1 MLATGLA
8 AIDSTIVATAIPQIV
23 GDLGGFSQF
32 PWLFSIYLL
41 AQAVLVPIYGRLS
54 DVFGRKPMLL
64 FGIGVFLLGSV
75 LCGVAWSMVSLI
87 VFRAVQ
93 GIGAGSIIP
102 ITTTIIADLYSPA
115 ERGKVQ
121 GYLASV
127 WGISAVVG
135 PSLGGLFAEYWT
147 WRGIFFINI
156 PLGLAAVA
164 FLQKHLR
171 EEVEPRRHRI
181 DYGGAATLTI
191 AVSMLILGLL
201 EGGVHWAWLSIP
213 SVLLFV
219 GSAAFLAVF
228 IWIERTVPE
237 PIVPPWIF
245 RRRILIASNLA
256 ALAIGALLIG
266 QSSYVPTYA
275 QGVLGYGA
283 VLAGLAMGAMVV
295 GWPIAATLSPK
306 VYLRIDYRPTALLGS
321 TFTIAGCLLFVLF
334 VHASSGLWRV
344 AVSGFVL
351 GLGMGFVSI
360 STVVSIQSVVGWNR
374 RGVVT
379 GSNMFIRT
387 LGSAV
392 GIAVFGS
399 IANSTLA
406 DRFRHPPASVADQL
420 PRAVDAASIS
430 FTKRH
435 QSAAAIE
442 YTRVALF
449 DAVHYVFW
457 ALLAVALLGLVAHLL
472 MPARAE
478 ELQFD

>member
-64 FGIGVFLLGSV
+64 FGIGVFLVGSV

-87 VFRAVQ
+87 AFRAVQ

-102 ITTTIIADLYSPA
+102 ITSTIIADLYSPA

-127 WGISAVVG
+127 WGVSAVVG

-164 FLQKHLR
+164 FLQKHLS

-181 DYGGAATLTI
+181 DVGGAVTLTV

-201 EGGVHWAWLSIP
+201 EGGVHWAWLSVP

-219 GSAAFLAVF
+219 GAAAFLAVF
-228 IWIERTVPE
+228 VWIERSVAE

-256 ALAIGALLIG
+256 ALALGALLIG

-283 VLAGLAMGAMVV
+283 VLSGLAMGAMVV
-295 GWPIAATLSPK
+295 GWPIAATLAPK
-306 VYLRIDYRPTALLGS
+306 VYMRIDYRPTALLGS
-321 TFTIAGCLLFVLF
+321 VFTITGCLLFVLV
-334 VHASSGLWRV
+334 VHEHSGLWRV
-344 AVSGFVL
+344 AFSGFVL
-351 GLGMGFVSI
+351 GLGMGFVSV
-360 STVVSIQSVVGWNR
+360 STVVSIQSIVGWNR

-399 IANSTLA
+399 IANSVLG
-406 DRFRHPPASVADQL
+406 DRFRHPPAAIAGQL

-435 QSAAAIE
+435 QSAAAID
-442 YTRVALF
+442 YTRAALY

-457 ALLAVALLGLVAHLL
+457 ALLAVALIGLVAHLFF
-472 MPARAE
+472 PRRAE

>member
-64 FGIGVFLLGSV
+64 FGIGVFLVGSV

-87 VFRAVQ
+87 AFRAVQ

-102 ITTTIIADLYSPA
+102 ITSTIIADLYSPA

-127 WGISAVVG
+127 WGVSAVVG

-164 FLQKHLR
+164 FLQKHLS

-181 DYGGAATLTI
+181 DVGGAVTLTV

-201 EGGVHWAWLSIP
+201 EGGVHWAWLSVP

-219 GSAAFLAVF
+219 GAAAFLAVF
-228 IWIERTVPE
+228 VWIERSVAE

-256 ALAIGALLIG
+256 ALALGALLIG

-283 VLAGLAMGAMVV
+283 VLSGLAMGAMVV
-295 GWPIAATLSPK
+295 GWPIAATLAPK
-306 VYLRIDYRPTALLGS
+306 VYMRIDYRPTALLGS
-321 TFTIAGCLLFVLF
+321 VFTITGCLLFVLF
-334 VHASSGLWRV
+334 VHEHSGLWRV
-344 AVSGFVL
+344 AFSGFVL
-351 GLGMGFVSI
+351 GLGMGFVSV
-360 STVVSIQSVVGWNR
+360 STVVSIQSIVGWNR

-399 IANSTLA
+399 IANSVLG
-406 DRFRHPPASVADQL
+406 DRFRHPPAAIAGQL

-435 QSAAAIE
+435 QSAAAID
-442 YTRVALF
+442 YTRAALY

-457 ALLAVALLGLVAHLL
+457 ALLAVALIGLAAHLFF
-472 MPARAE
+472 PRRAE

>member
-1 MLATGLA
+1 M
-8 AIDSTIVATAIPQIV
+8 
-23 GDLGGFSQF
+23 
-32 PWLFSIYLL
+32 
-41 AQAVLVPIYGRLS
+41 
-54 DVFGRKPMLL
+54 
-64 FGIGVFLLGSV
+64 
-75 LCGVAWSMVSLI
+75 
-87 VFRAVQ
+87 
-93 GIGAGSIIP
+93 
-102 ITTTIIADLYSPA
+102 
-115 ERGKVQ
+115 
-121 GYLASV
+121 
-127 WGISAVVG
+127 
-135 PSLGGLFAEYWT
+135 
-147 WRGIFFINI
+147 
-156 PLGLAAVA
+156 
-164 FLQKHLR
+164 
-171 EEVEPRRHRI
+171 
-181 DYGGAATLTI
+181 
-191 AVSMLILGLL
+191 
-201 EGGVHWAWLSIP
+201 
-213 SVLLFV
+213 
-219 GSAAFLAVF
+219 
-228 IWIERTVPE
+228 
-237 PIVPPWIF
+237 PPWIF

-321 TFTIAGCLLFVLF
+321 TFTIAGCLLFVFF

-351 GLGMGFVSI
+351 GLGMGFVSV
-360 STVVSIQSVVGWNR
+360 STVVVGPVGRGLESPR
-374 RGVVT
+374 RCHRKQHVHQDA
-379 GSNMFIRT
+379 
-387 LGSAV
+387 GSAV

-406 DRFRHPPASVADQL
+406 DRFRHPPASVAGQL
-420 PRAVDAASIS
+420 PRAVDAAAIS

-478 ELQFD
+478 ELQFDTSP

>member
-64 FGIGVFLLGSV
+64 FGIGVFLVGSV

-87 VFRAVQ
+87 AFRAVQ

-102 ITTTIIADLYSPA
+102 ITSTIIADLYSPA

-127 WGISAVVG
+127 WGVSAVVG

-164 FLQKHLR
+164 FLQKHLS

-181 DYGGAATLTI
+181 DVGGAVTLTV

-201 EGGVHWAWLSIP
+201 EGGVHWAWLSVP

-219 GSAAFLAVF
+219 GAAAFLAVF
-228 IWIERTVPE
+228 VWIERSVAE

-256 ALAIGALLIG
+256 ALALGALLIG

-283 VLAGLAMGAMVV
+283 VLSGLAMGAMVV
-295 GWPIAATLSPK
+295 GWPIAATLAPK
-306 VYLRIDYRPTALLGS
+306 VYMRIDYRPTALLGS
-321 TFTIAGCLLFVLF
+321 VFTITGCLLFVLF
-334 VHASSGLWRV
+334 VHEHSGLWRV
-344 AVSGFVL
+344 AFSGFVL
-351 GLGMGFVSI
+351 GLGMGFVSV
-360 STVVSIQSVVGWNR
+360 STVVSIQSIVGWNR

-399 IANSTLA
+399 IANSVLG
-406 DRFRHPPASVADQL
+406 DRFRHPPAAIAGQL

-435 QSAAAIE
+435 QSAAAID
-442 YTRVALF
+442 YTRAALY

-457 ALLAVALLGLVAHLL
+457 ALLAVALIGLVAHLFF
-472 MPARAE
+472 PRRAE